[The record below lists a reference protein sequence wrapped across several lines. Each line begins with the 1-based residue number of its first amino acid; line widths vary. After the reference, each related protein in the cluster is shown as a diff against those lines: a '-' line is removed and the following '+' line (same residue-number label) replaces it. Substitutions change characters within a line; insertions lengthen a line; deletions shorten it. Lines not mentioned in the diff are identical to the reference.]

1 MTYYFT
7 LKGKIPSKKNLWKR
21 SRNGM
26 YLDKDARADL
36 DALLWQFKGQKR
48 PAKPLSGAIGVTF
61 NFVQAMRRGDMDN
74 KITAILDLLQKS
86 EIIKNDK
93 DVCSIGA
100 ERNWGDEDKVVL
112 SVWKIGE

>member
-1 MTYYFT
+1 
-7 LKGKIPSKKNLWKR
+7 
-21 SRNGM
+21 M
-26 YLDKDARADL
+26 YIDEGTKAEL

-48 PAKPLSGAIGVTF
+48 PLKPLTGAIGTTF
-61 NFVQAMRRGDMDN
+61 NFIQKMRRGDLDN
-74 KITAILDLLQKS
+74 KITAILDLLQKA

-100 ERNWGDEDKVVL
+100 ERNWGDEDKVEI